1 MFLNHSGTIEN
12 SKNEMNFFRGSYQ
25 RYTLFPYVAFADLK
39 RNWIPG
45 ARPGALKNLAR
56 DGKLANVGVSKEIR
70 EAISEK
76 THLVVEIDE

>member
-1 MFLNHSGTIEN
+1 M
-12 SKNEMNFFRGSYQ
+12 
-25 RYTLFPYVAFADLK
+25 AFADLK

-45 ARPGALKNLAR
+45 ALKNLAR
-56 DGKLANVGVSKEIR
+56 DGKLGNVGVSKEIR

>member
-1 MFLNHSGTIEN
+1 MKLILSAVATN
-12 SKNEMNFFRGSYQ
+12 SIQ
-25 RYTLFPYVAFADLK
+25 LFPYVAFADLK

-56 DGKLANVGVSKEIR
+56 DGKLANVGEDVSKEIR

>member
-1 MFLNHSGTIEN
+1 M
-12 SKNEMNFFRGSYQ
+12 
-25 RYTLFPYVAFADLK
+25 AFADLK

-56 DGKLANVGVSKEIR
+56 DGKLGNVGVSKEIR